1 MSNKAIDKDYLLRQ
15 LKNFDNN
22 VLEEKYLSEVD
33 TELSS
38 TSENAVQNK
47 VIYTALQDKASIV
60 AVNNTKTYKLTLT
73 NVSALPQSWSVWG
86 DYLDLQVEDFELSN
100 YNAQLNDWQCS
111 ITEGEIA
118 GSTATVFIIT
128 GNISGSTDITI
139 YLGKPE
145 MLTIFDD
152 NFGENPEIDLEP

>member
-15 LKNFDNN
+15 LKNFDDS
-22 VLEEKYLSEVD
+22 VLEEKYLSIVEAN
-33 TELSS
+33 
-38 TSENAVQNK
+38 NA
-47 VIYTALQDKASIV
+47 
-60 AVNNTKTYKLTLT
+60 KTYKLTLT

-111 ITEGEIA
+111 ITEDEIA
-118 GSTATVFIIT
+118 GSTATVFTIT

-145 MLTIFDD
+145 ALTIFDD
-152 NFGENPEIDLEP
+152 NFGENPEIEP

>member
-15 LKNFDNN
+15 LKNFDNDI
-22 VLEEKYLSEVD
+22 LEDKYLS
-33 TELSS
+33 
-38 TSENAVQNK
+38 
-47 VIYTALQDKASIV
+47 IV
-60 AVNNTKTYKLTLT
+60 EVNNVKTYKLTLT

-118 GSTATVFIIT
+118 GGTSTMFTIT
-128 GNISGSTDITI
+128 GSISGSTDITI

-145 MLTIFDD
+145 TLTIFDD
-152 NFGENPEIDLEP
+152 NFGENPEIEP